1 MHQANH
7 HRWEILVV
15 CTWGQFHGKIKFQ
28 FVGQSCLSPS
38 IPFSL
43 FPFPLTSDSLWV
55 VIIFVISSL
64 LSPLSSFCIILPLYL
79 MEQAVPASDSQDTI
93 DKITATDTE
102 LVKTKIQIDDA
113 KIDFLEKKQMYEEA
127 LAKAKQHEL
136 KLNEVRSKA
145 TRTIC

>member
-1 MHQANH
+1 
-7 HRWEILVV
+7 
-15 CTWGQFHGKIKFQ
+15 
-28 FVGQSCLSPS
+28 
-38 IPFSL
+38 
-43 FPFPLTSDSLWV
+43 
-55 VIIFVISSL
+55 
-64 LSPLSSFCIILPLYL
+64 